1 MRRAALFASV
11 ACLGLAFAMPA
22 RAQLTVID
30 PASIA
35 ARAQQALTQL
45 QQLRQQYQMLQQQ
58 YDGIMRTV
66 NILSHP
72 NQVLGIAR
80 GMMQQQIRSPGST
93 PGNIPGLAFGSQL
106 SGTARRFMDQNR
118 YYAPQGDDFGALE
131 MQRREQ
137 ATANMQAEVQTG
149 LERADERLTYLAE
162 LQDSIPAQPD
172 VTALAAL
179 EARISTEK
187 TFLANEG
194 NNMARLQLIQQTQL
208 RVDANRAEQAGRKDA
223 DEWHARASQVFG
235 EE

>member
-1 MRRAALFASV
+1 MRRALFTSV

-22 RAQLTVID
+22 RAVLPVTD
-30 PASIA
+30 AASIFE
-35 ARAQQALTQL
+35 RATQFT
-45 QQLRQQYQMLQQQ
+45 QEIGQMRQQYQMLEQQ
-58 YDGIMRTV
+58 YEGILQTV
-66 NILSHP
+66 NILRHP

-118 YYAPQGDDFGALE
+118 YYMPQGDDFAALE

-137 ATANMQAEVQTG
+137 ATANLQAEVQTG
-149 LERADERLTYLAE
+149 LERAEERLTYLTE